1 MKDALRIV
9 AIPLVIVGLLASACT
24 GESRDEI
31 REALPSGVSGLPSVL
46 PSLSLTGG
54 PTGGESVEPTGP
66 TGGKPTGGEPGES
79 SGPTGSV
86 EAPTEELGEPQT
98 ETPSA
103 EPTQSPGPGQGR
115 LILAII
121 GILQRLGE
129 RPPPSEQPSPTEA
142 PEPGSEPA
150 TGPLGETAMGPTGGA
165 TGDTSVVAEPTG
177 ATGATGSAEDDASAD
192 VVQAAASSTTESPAW
207 VLVVFLATLGGV
219 LWYLWW
225 RGRRGRAHHG

>member
-24 GESRDEI
+24 EESRDEI

-46 PSLSLTGG
+46 PSLSVTGG

-86 EAPTEELGEPQT
+86 EAPTEEPGEPQT

-142 PEPGSEPA
+142 PEPESEPA

-165 TGDTSVVAEPTG
+165 TGDTSVVAE
-177 ATGATGSAEDDASAD
+177 ATGATGSADDDASAD